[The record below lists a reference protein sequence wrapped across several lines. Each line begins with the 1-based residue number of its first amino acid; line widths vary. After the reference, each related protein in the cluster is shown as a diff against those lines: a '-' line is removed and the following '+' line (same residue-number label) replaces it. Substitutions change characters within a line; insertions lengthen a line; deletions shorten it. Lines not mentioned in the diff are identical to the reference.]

1 VSLPTVLKVV
11 EVATATDIGL
21 VRDHNED
28 RALANPGLLAVA
40 DGMGGAQA
48 GEVAAQIA
56 IDHLDRLGG
65 PETGASLVSAIE
77 QANEAIVEQSSAD
90 PDKSGMGT
98 TITAISP
105 QDGHL
110 RVAHVGDSRAYL
122 WRDAEL
128 RQLTSDHSVVAELV
142 RQGKITEEEAE
153 SHPHRN
159 VITRALG
166 ADARVSV
173 DSADQVGK
181 DGDVVLICSDGLS
194 AQVSDDAIAAVMA
207 AESDLQKAA
216 RVLVEQANAAGGID
230 NVTVVLGRIETAE
243 GESATTA
250 TAEIPAIVQEK
261 PKRRTRLS
269 PVALSVAVLLALA
282 IGGTAWLWSR
292 AFTVQE
298 QDGLVVVKRGIPL
311 SVGGL
316 PPQVTWQE
324 TGVDA
329 AAVDAVE
336 PASLSDSARGRGEAV
351 LLATRLTWQYGFG
364 EAPIIPTPPPAEPEP
379 AATPDPPPATPNP
392 AAASTP

>member
-11 EVATATDIGL
+11 EVASATDIGR

-28 RALANPGLLAVA
+28 RALAGPGLLAVA

-56 IDHLDRLGG
+56 IDHLEGLASPTD
-65 PETGASLVSAIE
+65 GAAVVQAIE
-77 QANEAIVEQSSAD
+77 QANDAIVAAAASD

-98 TITAISP
+98 TITAVSP
-105 QDGHL
+105 QHGHL

-122 WRDAEL
+122 WRGGEL

-153 SHPHRN
+153 HHPHRN

-173 DSADQVGK
+173 DSADQAGM
-181 DGDVVLICSDGLS
+181 DGDVVLICSDGLCG
-194 AQVSDDAIAAVMA
+194 QVGDEAIAAVMRS
-207 AESDLQKAA
+207 ESDLQ
-216 RVLVEQANAAGGID
+216 RVAKILVEQANAAGGID

-243 GESATTA
+243 GEEPVAA
-250 TAEIPAIVQEK
+250 TAELPAIEAK
-261 PKRRTRLS
+261 APKRRSRLS
-269 PVALSVAVLLALA
+269 PVALSVAVLLVLA

-292 AFTVQE
+292 AFTVE
-298 QDGLVVVKRGIPL
+298 EDDGLVVVKRGIPL
-311 SVGGL
+311 SIGGL
-316 PPQVTWQE
+316 PPQITWQE

-329 AAVDAVE
+329 APVNAVE
-336 PASLSDSARGRGEAV
+336 PASLGDSARGRGEAV
-351 LLATRLTWQYGFG
+351 LLATRITWQYGFG
-364 EAPIIPTPPPAEPEP
+364 DAPIIPTPPAAQPA
-379 AATPDPPPATPNP
+379 P
-392 AAASTP
+392 AAAPDAPPDPTP